1 MMVIAPFWQ
10 RSSAL
15 LMLLTTLALSPLLA
29 QQPVYDPD
37 GQTERIKKI
46 YDESR
51 NDPNRDIIN
60 EDVRGRDEWF
70 FYQRAYPFD
79 RIPADGRTM
88 AIQQTAI
95 MQEQLQQALRN
106 GAKKGGAGLLGAQQ
120 WQEIGPYNIG
130 GRIRAIAVNPLNTD
144 IVFIGAAAGGVWRS
158 TDGGAN
164 WSTTFDKQASLAMG
178 AIAINQTNPQV
189 IYVGTGENTPHPM
202 SMMGEGLFKSNDG
215 GDTWQHLALTNV
227 GAFSKLYVHRQRP
240 NIIYAATTRSN
251 GGFYK
256 SVDAG
261 ITWSRTLSSD
271 AYDLTVSP
279 TNSDLLLVSTT
290 NSIYRSTDAGTT
302 FTQVSGA
309 GTGFDGTNGNRISI
323 SMSASNNNRVYALI
337 SRMGGAQGNN
347 LADAYASSDG
357 GLTWKLS
364 KKLGET
370 FFRTQGNYNNAIEVH
385 PTNPDM
391 VIALGIDAWRTTN
404 GGASWENTTNV
415 YTSYPPFSVAH
426 PDHHVIVFDPKNP
439 DILHVGSDGG
449 YYRSVDG
456 ANKWSRIGNKLPI
469 TQFYAMDVDQNQNYR
484 AYGGTQ
490 DNGSNGT
497 VTGTAQFSKTWRDL
511 SGGDGFW
518 VAVDK
523 SNSNIVY
530 TEIYYGQSIYRVNV
544 QSGSASPLN
553 VSALRND
560 PGDWSTPLMMS
571 PADGVTLY
579 SARRDL
585 WRTSNRGGSWQTL
598 DVPGSGLASTM
609 ALSPHAGENMVVGKG
624 SGGVYFSV
632 DDGATWTASKGL
644 PNLYITDLVY
654 DPLVETRLYATFS
667 GYSNRHVY
675 RSDDNGA
682 TFADITNSLPNI
694 PVNAIEVDPANNG
707 HLFVG
712 TDVGMFVSLDTGA
725 TWFPFNEGFPLTIV
739 NDLRIQQ
746 STRTLVAATFGRSMF
761 SINID
766 NPEVQPIVINPAG
779 GEVIE
784 TPTSVE
790 ARWAGFDSDVRVLI
804 SYDGGK
810 TWDTLAARA
819 SGSHTA
825 ITLPMTRAAN
835 VKLKVIEIAT
845 GRTAESGSFGLT
857 APINAQSLNQ
867 RGFVATA
874 LTIRNGYLWAASRG
888 SDTLYRMKLPS
899 ILTKT
904 PIVRTGFTGEILDLA
919 YDATTDNIIALVANS
934 DYTNPHIWRMDT
946 TGAGLGEI
954 PLPEGATAISG
965 IDMTP
970 QGLALI
976 TPGKNGTLYVVN
988 PSNGTLIAQYGQLQ
1002 DANGQDRR
1010 SLAWDGQGVMQGIPE
1025 AISGSEFP
1033 TQLQRLG
1040 LRDPLTVTEAT
1051 PVILSNQLFLEFVGL
1066 VWDHGSSDA
1075 TKRIFYASDTS
1086 GAMYRLTL
1094 QGGTAVG
1101 AVTTTVAAQAAL
1113 LAINEILPNPL
1124 RGEEGSLNFSVR
1136 NAADIQLEL
1145 WSADGRRVAT
1155 LFSGWMESGTHQMNF
1170 SAHGLAG
1177 GLYYVSLSNTDGHR
1191 AVKSVVLMR

>member
-1 MMVIAPFWQ
+1 M
-10 RSSAL
+10 L
-15 LMLLTTLALSPLLA
+15 LMTLALHPLLA

-37 GQTERIKKI
+37 GQTERIRKI

-60 EDVRGRDEWF
+60 EDVKGRDEWF

-79 RIPADGRTM
+79 RIPADGRSM
-88 AIQQTAI
+88 AIQQTRV
-95 MQEQLQQALRN
+95 MQEQLRNALQN
-106 GAKKGGAGLLGAQQ
+106 GGKKEGGATFLAAQQ

-144 IVFIGAAAGGVWRS
+144 IVFIGAAAGGVWRT

-164 WSTTFDKQASLAMG
+164 WSTTFDQQASLAMG
-178 AIAINQTNPQV
+178 AIAINQTNPQIV
-189 IYVGTGENTPHPM
+189 YVGTGENTPHPM
-202 SMMGEGLFKSNDG
+202 SITGEGLFKSVDG
-215 GDTWQHLALTNV
+215 GNTWQHLALTNV

-256 SVDAG
+256 SADGGV
-261 ITWSRTLSSD
+261 TWLRTLNSD

-279 TNSDLLLVSTT
+279 TNSDFLLVSTT
-290 NSIYRSTDAGTT
+290 NSIYRSTDAGET
-302 FTQVSGA
+302 FTQVSGT

-347 LADAYASSDG
+347 LADIYASTDG

-364 KKLGET
+364 KKMGEM
-370 FFRTQGNYNNAIEVH
+370 FFRTQGNYNNALEVH
-385 PTNPDM
+385 PTNPNM
-391 VIALGIDAWRTTN
+391 VIALGIDAWRTID

-415 YTSYPPFSVAH
+415 YTAYPPFEVAH
-426 PDHHVIVFDPKNP
+426 PDHHVIVFDPKKP

-449 YYRSVDG
+449 YYRSPDG
-456 ANKWSRIGNKLPI
+456 ADNWSRIGNKLPI
-469 TQFYAMDVDQNQNYR
+469 TQFYAMDVDQNRNYR

-497 VTGTAQFSKTWRDL
+497 VAGTTQFSKTWTDL

-523 SNSNIVY
+523 SNSNYVY
-530 TEIYYGQSIYRVNV
+530 TEVYYGQRIYRVNV
-544 QSGSASPLN
+544 QTGAASQLN
-553 VSALRND
+553 LSALQND
-560 PGDWSTPLMMS
+560 QGDWSTPLMMS
-571 PADGVTLY
+571 PTDQVTIY

-585 WRTSNRGGSWQTL
+585 WRTSNRGSSWQTL
-598 DVPGSGLASTM
+598 DVPGNSLASTM
-609 ALSPHAGENMVVGKG
+609 ALSPHDAAQMVVGKG

-644 PNLYITDLVY
+644 PNLYVTDLVY

-667 GYSNRHVY
+667 GYSKRHVY
-675 RSDDNGA
+675 RSDDKGT
-682 TFADITNSLPNI
+682 TFVDITNSLPNI
-694 PVNAIEVDPANNG
+694 PVNAIEIDPANNG

-725 TWFPFNEGFPLTIV
+725 TWFPFNEGFPLTLV
-739 NDLRIQQ
+739 NDLRIHQ

-761 SINID
+761 AINID
-766 NPEVQPIVINPAG
+766 NPEVQPIVISPAG

-784 TPTSVE
+784 TPKSVE
-790 ARWAGFDSDVRVLI
+790 VRWAGFSSDVRVLI

-810 TWDTLAARA
+810 SWDTLSSRA
-819 SGSHTA
+819 SGSQTD
-825 ITLPMTRAAN
+825 ITLPMTRASN
-835 VKLKVIEIAT
+835 VKIKVIEIAT
-845 GRTAESGSFGLT
+845 GRAAESGNISLT
-857 APINAQSLNQ
+857 APINTQSLNQ
-867 RGFVATA
+867 RGFAATA

-904 PIVRTGFTGEILDLA
+904 PIVRTGFTGEIRDLA
-919 YDATTDNIIALVANS
+919 YDAASDQIIALVANS
-934 DYTNPHIWRMDT
+934 DYTNPGIWRMDT
-946 TGAGLGEI
+946 TGIALGQI

-970 QGLALI
+970 QGLALV
-976 TPGKNGTLYVVN
+976 TPGKNATLYIINLSSGSLV
-988 PSNGTLIAQYGQLQ
+988 AQYGPLQ

-1010 SLAWDGQGVMQGIPE
+1010 ALAWDGQGVMQGIPE

-1033 TQLQRLG
+1033 TQLQRIG
-1040 LRDPLTVTEAT
+1040 VGNPLTITEAT
-1051 PVILSNQLFLEFVGL
+1051 PVILNSQLFLEFVGL
-1066 VWDHGSSDA
+1066 TWDNGTSDA
-1075 TKRIFYASDTS
+1075 TKRIFYATDTS
-1086 GAMYRLTL
+1086 GSIYRLTL
-1094 QGGTAVG
+1094 QGGAAVG
-1101 AVTTTVAAQAAL
+1101 AVSTTESLQAGAV
-1113 LAINEILPNPL
+1113 AINEVIPNPF
-1124 RGEEGSLNFSVR
+1124 REEGSVTFSTR
-1136 NAADIQLEL
+1136 AAGDVEVAL
-1145 WSADGRRVAT
+1145 WSADGRRAAT
-1155 LFSGWMESGTHQMNF
+1155 LFSGWTATGTHQISFNV
-1170 SAHGLAG
+1170 HGLAG
-1177 GLYYVSLSNTDGHR
+1177 GLYYVAITNANGGR
-1191 AVKSVVLMR
+1191 AVKPVVLMR